1 MDLYP
6 ILFQYK
12 WVIIFYSLVV
22 ILIYLNRKKF
32 EIQGKIIAIYRTKLG
47 VKFMQNLGTKYS
59 ELIKIFGY
67 MATGTAFTLMFVV
80 VLMFALILYGTL
92 KQFFLTGTATAAIA
106 PFIPGVPIPGSPIT
120 PPLFPSLI
128 AVFIVIIIHEA
139 SHGIVAAAYKIKIQS
154 SGYAQ
159 FGPIPAA
166 FVEPDEKAMKKQPNI
181 VQYSIFSA
189 GIFSNLLL
197 ALLFFLVFIFVI
209 TPVNNST
216 LEPYGFNFI
225 GIEPDQP
232 AAHAG
237 LQPGIVY
244 NTINGKTII
253 NNSDFMNI
261 FQCAPAGT
269 SFIIANKNYTFNLT
283 SIPKPGDAQKAYL
296 GIQCYTSSQ
305 GSVCINTAYRIKNG
319 LNPYLLKLLSFVREV
334 IYWDLL
340 ISLGLALINLL
351 PCGPFDGGRM
361 FLIASESIFGKDK
374 GKEIWIKLSYI
385 VLLVIFILFLPIL
398 IAILHLI
405 LAGFQIIIS
414 ALLSLFK

>member
-12 WVIIFYSLVV
+12 WVIIFYSAVV
-22 ILIYLNRKKF
+22 LLIYLNRKKF
-32 EIQGKIIAIYRTKLG
+32 EVQGKIIAIYRTKFG

-67 MATGTAFTLMFVV
+67 MATGTAFVLMFVV
-80 VLMFALILYGTL
+80 VLLFALILYSTL
-92 KQFFLTGTATAAIA
+92 KQFFTTGTATAAVA

-128 AVFIVIIIHEA
+128 AVFIVIIVHEA
-139 SHGIVAAAYKIKIQS
+139 SHGIVAAAYKLKIQS

-189 GIFSNLLL
+189 GIFSNLLM
-197 ALLFFLVFIFVI
+197 ALLFFLMLIFVI
-209 TPVNNST
+209 APINNST
-216 LEPYGFNFI
+216 LEPHGFSFI

-237 LQPGIVY
+237 LKPGVTY
-244 NTINGKTII
+244 NTINGKTIT
-253 NNSDFMNI
+253 NNSDFMNM
-261 FQCAPAGT
+261 FQCAPPGT
-269 SFIIANKNYTFNLT
+269 TFLVTDENYTYTLV
-283 SIPKPGDAQKAYL
+283 SIPKQGEPQKAYL
-296 GIQCYTSSQ
+296 GIKCYTSSQ
-305 GSVCINTAYRIKNG
+305 GSVCMNTSYRIKNG
-319 LNPYLLKLLSFVREV
+319 MNPYLLKIFSFIREV
-334 IYWDLL
+334 IYWVLL

-351 PCGPFDGGRM
+351 PCGPFDGGRI
-361 FLIASESIFGKDK
+361 FLLASETVFGKDK
-374 GKEIWIKLSYI
+374 GKQIWIKSSYI

-398 IAILHLI
+398 IAVLNLI
-405 LAGFQIIIS
+405 ITG
-414 ALLSLFK
+414 LLSLLSLILGFLK